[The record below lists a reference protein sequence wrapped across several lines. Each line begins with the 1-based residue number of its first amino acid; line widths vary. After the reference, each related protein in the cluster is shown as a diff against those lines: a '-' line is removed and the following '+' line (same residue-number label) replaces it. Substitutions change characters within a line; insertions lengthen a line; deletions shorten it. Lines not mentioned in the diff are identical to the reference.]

1 MEKRMKSGILSSIR
15 EDIQEERNNTDDIA
29 KNVKARKW

>member
-1 MEKRMKSGILSSIR
+1 MEKWMKRGILSSIR
-15 EDIQEERNNTDDIA
+15 EDIQEERNNKDDIA